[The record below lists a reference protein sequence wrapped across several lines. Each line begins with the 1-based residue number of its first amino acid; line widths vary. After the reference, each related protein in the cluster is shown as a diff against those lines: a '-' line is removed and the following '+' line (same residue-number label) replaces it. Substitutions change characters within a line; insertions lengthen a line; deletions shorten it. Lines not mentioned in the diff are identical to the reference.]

1 MLQVVCQCWQDGVDV
16 VVGIV
21 EIYGCSEI
29 VVLFD
34 GFDVLLFVCIDY
46 CGCMFVEFDLDGV
59 FVWVL

>member
-1 MLQVVCQCWQDGVDV
+1 M
-16 VVGIV
+16 
-21 EIYGCSEI
+21 
-29 VVLFD
+29 LFD